1 MEINNLNSSYIAYL
15 ESVGLSKVFAAYAEN
30 AAGEEINSIG
40 FNQNSGYIYICLE
53 NGLSICSCLGNEVEY
68 LIYNS
73 ETEEEEFYTN
83 YNEAINNL

>member
-1 MEINNLNSSYIAYL
+1 MEINNLNSGYIAYL

-30 AAGEEINSIG
+30 ATEEEINTIG
-40 FNQNSGYIYICLE
+40 FNQNSGYIYIYLE
-53 NGLSICSCLGNEVEY
+53 NGLTICSCLGNEVEY

-83 YNEAINNL
+83 YNEAIKNL